1 MVQPYDPREMDKTQ
15 SQPQL
20 VNESSL
26 LSTLKC
32 FLSKHYMG
40 LLVLLFILWL
50 VFFGGD
56 KVIGNAASSISSF
69 GRSLLPLGGGG
80 FPPTPSIMSDLRMP
94 NW

>member
-20 VNESSL
+20 VNESSP

-50 VFFGGD
+50 VFFGGGQ
-56 KVIGNAASSISSF
+56 VIRNVASSISSF
-69 GRSLLPLGGGG
+69 GASSMSLKGGG
-80 FPPTPSIMSDLRMP
+80 FPSTPSIMSDLRMS

>member
-26 LSTLKC
+26 LSSIKC
-32 FLSKHYMG
+32 FVSKHYMG

-50 VFFGGD
+50 VFFGGGQ
-56 KVIGNAASSISSF
+56 VIRNVTSSISSY
-69 GRSLLPLGGGG
+69 GTSLMPLQGGG
-80 FPPTPSIMSDLRMP
+80 FPPTPSIMSDLRMS